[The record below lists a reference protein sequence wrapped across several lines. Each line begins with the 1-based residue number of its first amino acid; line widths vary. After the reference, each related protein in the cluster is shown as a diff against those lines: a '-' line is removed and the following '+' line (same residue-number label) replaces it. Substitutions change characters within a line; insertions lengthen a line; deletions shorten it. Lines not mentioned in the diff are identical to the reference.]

1 MRFKVNVDG
10 REETLQVIRQGERL
24 RITRD
29 GQTTEVR
36 VVHQDGPHFVLE
48 YEEESG
54 EHVRRRRLRAAGYR
68 EGDRRQLWVNGS
80 VVHYRRVREEG
91 ADSGPAAARTLS
103 ASIPAVVSEVLVE
116 EGESVTAGQKL
127 ILLES
132 MKMVM
137 PIQAPH
143 DGVVRQINCA
153 AGEAVQPGVP
163 LVEVDAQEADA
174 QAVDAQGGGAQGAD
188 AVESSE

>member
-1 MRFKVNVDG
+1 MKFKVDVDG
-10 REETLQVIRQGERL
+10 RQETVQVIRQGDRL
-24 RITRD
+24 RITHD

-36 VVHQDGPHFVLE
+36 IVHQDGPHFVLE

-54 EHVRRRRLRAAGYR
+54 AHVRRRRLRAAGHR
-68 EGDRRQLWVNGS
+68 ENYRRQLWVNGS
-80 VVHYRRVREEG
+80 MVHYRRVPEEG
-91 ADSGPAAARTLS
+91 AASSPATARSLS

-116 EGESVTAGQKL
+116 EGESVRAGQKL

-143 DGVVRQINCA
+143 DGVVRRLNCT
-153 AGEAVQPGVP
+153 AGEAVQPGVT
-163 LVEVDAQEADA
+163 LVEVDA
-174 QAVDAQGGGAQGAD
+174 GGA
-188 AVESSE
+188 ETSEQDRSV

>member
-1 MRFKVNVDG
+1 MKFKVDVDG
-10 REETLQVIRQGERL
+10 QEETLQVIRQGELL
-24 RITRD
+24 RITHN
-29 GQTTEVR
+29 GETTEVR
-36 VVHQDGPHFVLE
+36 IVHQEGPHFVLE

-54 EHVRRRRLRAAGYR
+54 AHVRRRRLRAAGYR
-68 EGDRRQLWVNGS
+68 EGNGRQLWVNGS
-80 VVHYRRVREEG
+80 VVHYRRVTEEG
-91 ADSGPAAARTLS
+91 ATGGPAAARSLS

-143 DGVVRQINCA
+143 DGVVRRLNCA
-153 AGEAVQPGVP
+153 AGEAVQPGVT
-163 LVEVDAQEADA
+163 LVEVKAADTNGTDGDEATA
-174 QAVDAQGGGAQGAD
+174 EEN
-188 AVESSE
+188 ESGE

>member
-1 MRFKVNVDG
+1 MKFKVNVGG
-10 REETLQVIRQGERL
+10 REESVRVIRQGDRL
-24 RITRD
+24 RITHND
-29 GQTTEVR
+29 QTTEVR
-36 VVHQDGPHFVLE
+36 IVHRDGPHFVLE

-54 EHVRRRRLRAAGYR
+54 AHVRRRRLRAAGYR

-80 VVHYRRVREEG
+80 MVHYRRVREEG
-91 ADSGPAAARTLS
+91 AAGSSAAGRSLS

-143 DGVVRQINCA
+143 DGVVRRLNCA
-153 AGEAVQPGVP
+153 AGEAVQPGAP
-163 LVEVDAQEADA
+163 LVEVEAAED
-174 QAVDAQGGGAQGAD
+174 VSDTDGPQGEEDGSA
-188 AVESSE
+188 